1 MTDNGRPGKRDRNRV
16 RLLQL
21 RHGEPRDAR
30 RQALA
35 SGVWRGQPGRD
46 PLRAVQRRDLLGLEQ
61 GGDPL
66 TEGPGSRPPL
76 RGIPPTGP
84 ELYLLTWGQETL
96 KENLK
101 LTNDILRQQV
111 TLSAALIAATIALR
125 GAAILTTAAAGITLA
140 ILILSLLSAWLGAMP
155 YEGQV

>member
-1 MTDNGRPGKRDRNRV
+1 
-16 RLLQL
+16 
-21 RHGEPRDAR
+21 
-30 RQALA
+30 
-35 SGVWRGQPGRD
+35 
-46 PLRAVQRRDLLGLEQ
+46 
-61 GGDPL
+61 L

-155 YEGQV
+155 YEGQIDLFRPDAILTHKTRAYRYKMVLLRVSATLMVAALIAAAAGSLAA